1 MNRGHAL
8 MKLRRPGSRLGHL
21 SVLPLAFCFVLCA
34 VVHAHLKP
42 PSHRSFNPAQAGAGT
57 TVTITFSGMNF
68 VPRAVN
74 LVFSPAQG
82 ITVSRLQVLSPN
94 QISAQVQIDASA
106 QPGSRQVIL
115 IDADHSLRSPT
126 PFTITAAQN
135 CPPGMAA
142 TAACG
147 SAQPAL
153 RGFSPLQGTQG
164 TSVTLTFT
172 GANFS
177 APASVQFMPSNGLTV
192 QSTTVTNPN
201 EIRAQVSIAPT
212 APLGARGVVLVVG
225 EKTRLPASNTFTV
238 VSGVSRGLPMQ
249 ILRVVPNQIAAGSQN
264 VDLTLEG
271 SNFVPGTQVTFTV
284 GAGVPAAVFANGPAR
299 YVNSTEIHVTV
310 NALPSALPG
319 GRDLNL
325 QTPNQRAIV
334 GKGMLNVM
342 AAAKPSGPPTLLKI
356 PPITL
361 QNFPLSVIKLDAP
374 LQVASQSDQYVTYT
388 VPLLDDASVFK
399 WHEQNPGLADYYER
413 RAYAK
418 DGRTLLATKKITGT
432 RVIALGGWLNV
443 VPTYYRPDDAFLKEV
458 LEPVRRLIFS
468 NLSGSL
474 LNQSAS
480 SAHTPVLSIAHS
492 QSLGN
497 SSPQQASGGNSN
509 PTFPPDQLN
518 GQLSQG
524 DLQWEVAGFHTYNKS
539 GVTPQP
545 DSKANVAKGVQS
557 VGPGQVQNPSQ
568 NSANPQPSSETVDLE
583 VEISDRWPLKAP
595 LAPTGMACAGM
606 GSGLQVQNLTK
617 KAADPNSTDPRSEE
631 HTAEL

>member
-1 MNRGHAL
+1 MKRSHAR
-8 MKLRRPGSRLGHL
+8 MSLRQSSSLVHL
-21 SVLPLAFCFVLCA
+21 AVLCLA
-34 VVHAHLKP
+34 LCGTAHAQLNP
-42 PSHRSFNPAQAGAGT
+42 PSLISFNPTQAAAGS

-68 VPRAVN
+68 VPRAMN

-82 ITVSRLQVLSPN
+82 ITVSKLQVLSPM
-94 QISAQVQIDASA
+94 QISAQVQIDPSA

-115 IDADHSLRSPT
+115 IDADHNLRSPT
-126 PFTITAAQN
+126 SFTITAAQN
-135 CPPGMAA
+135 CPPGIAA
-142 TAACG
+142 TACG
-147 SAQPAL
+147 PSQPSVPAI

-164 TSVTLTFT
+164 TSVALTFT

-177 APASVQFMPSNGLTV
+177 APASVQFMPSTGLTV
-192 QSTTVTNPN
+192 LSTTVTNSN
-201 EIRAQVSIAPT
+201 QIQAQITIAPN
-212 APLGARGVVLVVG
+212 ASLGARGVVLTVG
-225 EKTRLPASNTFTV
+225 GKTRLSASNTFTV

-264 VDLTLEG
+264 VDLTLQG
-271 SNFVPGTQVTFTV
+271 VNFVPGTQVTFTV

-299 YVNSTEIHVTV
+299 YVNSTEMHVSV
-310 NALPSALPG
+310 NALPAALPG
-319 GRDLNL
+319 GRDISL
-325 QTPNQRAIV
+325 QAPSQQSVV
-334 GKGMLNVM
+334 GKGMLNVL

-361 QNFPLSVIKLDAP
+361 LNFPLGVIKLDAP
-374 LQVASQSDQYVTYT
+374 LQFASQSDQYVTYT

-539 GVTPQP
+539 GVTPQQN
-545 DSKANVAKGVQS
+545 SKANVAKGVQI
-557 VGPGQVQNPSQ
+557 VGPGQVHNPSQ
-568 NSANPQPSSETVDLE
+568 NSANPQPSSETVDLK